1 MYDNEN
7 PNGFGSNPEENND
20 DNISGT
26 ENNNFEEVNSQQV
39 SQDAVNSSEQNTEQT
54 AEQESS
60 VYRQSYVN
68 DEHHNADDVSGNS
81 TYYSQGSNNSSDDS
95 TQNGSYYNNTQNSG
109 YNSGNNGTQNGSY
122 YNSNS
127 NNSQNNGYYYS
138 TNDSQTNNGY
148 NYNSNNNNNGNGKK
162 KKKKRTLIAV
172 VAVCVVLLAGTIGI
186 SAAYISKNKDS
197 LTNVLEDG
205 TLSKNDNNDNS
216 SDSGNYESIGSTNTQ
231 NDANSS
237 STSGV
242 TVTDVSS
249 VVSSAMPSVVAITSK
264 TLVESRNDYSQD
276 IWEYYFGGGNSGNN
290 KSNSYEEDAAGSGI
304 IVDQTSTELLI
315 VTNNHVVEGADSLK
329 IQFAGT
335 ESKDSVDGYIKGTD
349 STKDVAVVAV
359 KLKDIPSDVLKNIKK
374 ATLGDSDKVNVGEG
388 VIAIGNALGYGQSVT
403 TGIISAKDRKVQLE
417 NQTMTLLQTDAA
429 INGGNSGGALLN
441 ASGEVIGINVAK
453 YSSSGSSSNASVEGM
468 GFAIPISSVKDIISD
483 LETKETRTKVSEDER
498 GYLGISGFDVDEQTS
513 QAYSIPQGIQVQ
525 SVVKGGPAENAGIAA
540 SDVITKFDGQDVS
553 SMASLQSMLE
563 YYKKGEQ
570 VKVTIEYRDGRGY
583 RTKDV
588 TVTLGDKS
596 VIETTQNAA
605 N

>member
-81 TYYSQGSNNSSDDS
+81 TYYSQGSN
-95 TQNGSYYNNTQNSG
+95 
-109 YNSGNNGTQNGSY
+109 NSGNNGTQNGSY

-205 TLSKNDNNDNS
+205 TLSKNDNNSNNDNS

-237 STSGV
+237 SKSGV

-453 YSSSGSSSNASVEGM
+453 YSSSGSSSKASVEGM

-553 SMASLQSMLE
+553 SMSSLQSILE

-570 VKVTIEYRDGRGY
+570 VKVTIEYRDGREY
-583 RTKDV
+583 KTKDV